1 MQVSWIDP
9 ASLRAHLAALQP
21 PAPQAAHLS
30 HLAAG
35 PPLDALVAGLTAPPP
50 PAATPSRFVATP
62 TSNPSTAKS
71 ATEPASPGPV
81 PPAVLAALRAK
92 LDRLQATAIPAPL
105 HIDPRAPLGRRLGD
119 FAAWAKR
126 QPGVEEVLVLDSEGR
141 LLWGPPQPAELVLA
155 ALMAMNAGR
164 RSGAREVFAP
174 STRLQRPLAG
184 DRQLSLLACSC
195 QAGTVQLAVVHREP
209 LSGSNEASLRTALT
223 TVVDAAP

>member
-9 ASLRAHLAALQP
+9 ESLRAHLAALQP
-21 PAPQAAHLS
+21 PAPKAANLS
-30 HLAAG
+30 HLEAG
-35 PPLDALVAGLTAPPP
+35 PQFDALVAGLTSAPPP
-50 PAATPSRFVATP
+50 APTPSLSAAIPAAPPSPAQNATAP
-62 TSNPSTAKS
+62 VSPS
-71 ATEPASPGPV
+71 PV

-92 LDRLQATAIPAPL
+92 LDRLKTTAAPAPL
-105 HIDPRAPLGRRLGD
+105 HVDPRAPLGRRLGD
-119 FAAWAKR
+119 FAAWARR
-126 QPGVEEVLVLDSEGR
+126 QPGVEEVLVLDSDGH

-174 STRLQRPLAG
+174 ATRLQRSLAG
-184 DRQLSLLACSC
+184 ERQLSLLDCHC
-195 QAGTVQLAVVHREP
+195 QAGAVQLAVVHREP